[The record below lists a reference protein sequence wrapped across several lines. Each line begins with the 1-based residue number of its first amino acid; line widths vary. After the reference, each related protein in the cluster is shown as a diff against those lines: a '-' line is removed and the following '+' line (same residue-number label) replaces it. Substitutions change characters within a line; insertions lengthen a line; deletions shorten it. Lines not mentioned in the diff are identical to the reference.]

1 MRSGNPASILPVWL
15 TVLALG
21 LAGCGGYDTTGT
33 TPMNQPPPAANP
45 STDITIVQGA
55 QTLTTGAFV
64 PNPKV
69 VALNGAPSV
78 SVRFVNRDISG
89 NDYTTGT
96 AVVHHIV
103 ADDAS
108 FDTGNLGGNATAT
121 VNFSTTG
128 DHPFH
133 CANHPNM
140 VGTVHVDP

>member
-1 MRSGNPASILPVWL
+1 MRSGHPASVLPVWL
-15 TVLALG
+15 VVLVLG
-21 LAGCGGYDTTGT
+21 LAGCGGYNGT
-33 TPMNQPPPAANP
+33 SPSQNLPPPTPNQ

-69 VALNGAPSV
+69 VALNGGSSV

-89 NDYTTGT
+89 GDYTMGT
-96 AVVHHIV
+96 AVVHRIV

-121 VNFSTTG
+121 VKFTTPG